1 MWSKQVCSL
10 ELVAKDDALILI
22 LGCPATINITFKS
35 TKPAQSYTVSV
46 QLTDAI
52 SDIKSQLAA
61 VPGAPPADVQRLL
74 LKGKAL
80 ADGKL
85 LKEYNVKDG
94 DTINLMVKPGFE
106 WDPSNVAARPTI
118 TTEPLAPPPENITL
132 VPEQPRSR
140 SGHGR
145 IPSVVL
151 SPSPSLLPLS
161 DEKLVDI
168 PLILDTSTI
177 PSPATRNAPYHG
189 AISQPAFWEH
199 LYAFLS

>member
-1 MWSKQVCSL
+1 M
-10 ELVAKDDALILI
+10 
-22 LGCPATINITFKS
+22 
-35 TKPAQSYTVSV
+35 
-46 QLTDAI
+46 I
-52 SDIKSQLAA
+52 SDIKSQLAT

-94 DTINLMVKPGFE
+94 DVVNLMVKPGFE
-106 WDPSNVAARPTI
+106 WDPSKIVAQ
-118 TTEPLAPPPENITL
+118 APPTLQTTTTTIENITL
-132 VPEQPRSR
+132 IPEQPRSR

-151 SPSPSLLPLS
+151 SPSPSLNPLP
-161 DEKLVDI
+161 DEKLSDI
-168 PLILDTSTI
+168 PLTLDTSVI
-177 PSPATRNAPYHG
+177 PPSIGAPVNALYHG
-189 AISQPAFWEH
+189 TISQPAFWDH